1 MRPAPLSSTRDA
13 STVEVF
19 VPGPLRP
26 YCNGAR
32 LLHLAAP
39 SVSTVRA
46 TLEQLEREYPSLHR
60 NVCDERGAV
69 RRHINV
75 FVNSA
80 HMRDLE
86 GLDTELTPGDTIIIL
101 PAVSGG

>member
-1 MRPAPLSSTRDA
+1 MRSGSLANPGNAA
-13 STVEVF
+13 AIKVF

-26 YCNGAR
+26 YCGGAR
-32 LLHLAAP
+32 ELTLPA
-39 SVSTVRA
+39 SSVRA
-46 TLEQLEREYPSLHR
+46 SLEQLEREYPALYR
-60 NVCDERGAV
+60 NVCDETGAV

-86 GLDTELTPGDTIIIL
+86 GLDTELVSGDTIIIL